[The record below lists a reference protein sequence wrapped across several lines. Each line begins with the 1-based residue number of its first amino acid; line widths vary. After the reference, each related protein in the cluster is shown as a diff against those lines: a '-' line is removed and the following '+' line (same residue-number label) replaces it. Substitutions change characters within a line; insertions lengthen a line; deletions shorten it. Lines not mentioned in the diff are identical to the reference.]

1 VLSAFRFA
9 DVLGPRFSENNLS
22 LSAAFFSRVVDTA
35 NAVVGPAKAAWN
47 RPRPYD
53 FDSRVIP
60 CVSKPTNASYPS
72 GHSTV
77 GYVLAI
83 VLTQIVPEK
92 RAELFARAQEYALNR
107 VVGGVHYRSDIDA
120 GRICGT
126 LIAAAMFKQPSFHSD
141 LSAAISE
148 VRSVLGYE

>member
-1 VLSAFRFA
+1 MGQRFT
-9 DVLGPRFSENNLS
+9 ENNLPF
-22 LSAAFFSRVVDTA
+22 SATFLSRVVYTA
-35 NAVVGPAKAAWN
+35 ETVLDPAKAAWN

-83 VLTQIVPEK
+83 VLAQIVPEK
-92 RAELFARAQEYALNR
+92 RAELFARAQEFALNR

-120 GRICGT
+120 GRTCGT
-126 LIAAAMFKQPSFHSD
+126 LIAAAMFKQPSFISD
-141 LSAAISE
+141 LSTARSE
-148 VRSVLGYE
+148 VRSVLGYQPE